1 MIDFTPIVEAVLVL
15 IGTLITTLLV
25 PYIKKKTTVAQ
36 REEIVG
42 WCRIAVAAAEQI
54 YKGQGRGE
62 EKKEYVFAWLT
73 EHGIDLDDDKIEA
86 IVEAAVYELTIGT
99 LLIDVEEKKDA

>member
-1 MIDFTPIVEAVLVL
+1 MINITPIVEAVLVL

-54 YKGQGRGE
+54 YAGQGRGE
-62 EKKEYVFAWLT
+62 EKKQFVLAWL
-73 EHGIDLDDDKIEA
+73 EDHGVDLNDSKIEA
-86 IVEAAVYELTIGT
+86 MVEAAVYELTYGY
-99 LLIDVEEKKDA
+99 LLIDGVAQEK

>member
-1 MIDFTPIVEAVLVL
+1 MIDITPIVEAGLVL

-54 YKGQGRGE
+54 YAGQGRGE
-62 EKKEYVFAWLT
+62 EKKQFVLAWL
-73 EHGIDLDDDKIEA
+73 EDHGVDLNDDRVEA
-86 IVEAAVYELTIGT
+86 MVEAAVYELTQGG
-99 LLIDVEEKKDA
+99 LLEGK